1 MLGVVDTFG
10 TDLPPACRNSCHEA
24 WVFFD
29 PFIAKYGSDSAT
41 CERVTRVLRFAL
53 RFFGTTA
60 LPVMPS
66 VLARMSASFETTGFA
81 SYLWIIGKVVSQFGH
96 EDDPAL
102 QNAFKQAYE
111 HSSTKLY
118 KMLQETSPAQIPD
131 GVHHMFVLNSMPDHI
146 VQLLKTTFVCLPS

>member
-1 MLGVVDTFG
+1 
-10 TDLPPACRNSCHEA
+10 
-24 WVFFD
+24 
-29 PFIAKYGSDSAT
+29 
-41 CERVTRVLRFAL
+41 
-53 RFFGTTA
+53 
-60 LPVMPS
+60 MPS